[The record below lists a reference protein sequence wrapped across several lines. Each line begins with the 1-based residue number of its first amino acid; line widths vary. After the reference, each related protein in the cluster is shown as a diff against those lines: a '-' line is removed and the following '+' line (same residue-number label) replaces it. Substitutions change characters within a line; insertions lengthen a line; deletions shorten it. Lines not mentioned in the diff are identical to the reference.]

1 MIKKVLYSLE
11 NILGKNIGHKKISV
25 TDLEG
30 NTFIR
35 HVSHSKIQKLILD
48 PNIKSVRFIK

>member
-1 MIKKVLYSLE
+1 MLKKVLYSLE
-11 NILGKNIGHKKISV
+11 NIVGKNVGHRKISV

-35 HVSHSKIQKLILD
+35 HVSHSKIQKLISD
-48 PNIKSVRFIK
+48 PNIKSVRFLK